1 MRQRILKRTKGRK
14 ERRGVLLLV
23 VLVVVALMAIANLS
37 YFDWT
42 FAERKAADASVRR
55 EQGYHAAESAVEM
68 LRVYLSEDALTIDQD
83 GGWYENPA
91 RFRAVLVADN
101 PAAELRVRA
110 AAVAPRWGTY
120 QQEGAR
126 FGLEDDSGRLNLNTL
141 LVTDTREEGAAR
153 MQLMALPGMTES
165 IADAILDWMDEDDE
179 IRSLG
184 AEREYYSTLAT
195 PILPMNGPF
204 TTLEQLL
211 LVKGVTP
218 ELLWGLDQDRN
229 HEVSPAEAAGVVLP
243 VDNSTG
249 ELSGGWASMLTL
261 YSAEANVQP
270 DGTPK
275 INVNGD
281 DLQTLHS
288 QIESVLGS
296 DAANFIVAYRQGGPE
311 EDESATGEAEEG
323 EDEQPEEE
331 QTPGEGQGPGADL
344 QIQEKSASAITIDF
358 NAPAAEAITDPLDLV
373 GVKVRVVESGQL
385 EPSIVNSPWQQGDT
399 SINQMV
405 STLTPT
411 DATSIPGRVN
421 VNQAPRA
428 VLMGLPGMPPNVP
441 DMIIANR
448 DPAAGS
454 TRPERLN
461 AVWLMTEGYLQ
472 LEEMKAL
479 APYVTGQGAVYRT
492 QVVGGYEAGGPIRR
506 LEVVLDATTLPPR
519 VVMRRDL
526 SPLGAGFDPALTLV
540 PEGVVPTTGTAKTP
554 GAPGIAKN

>member
-1 MRQRILKRTKGRK
+1 MRHRRK
-14 ERRGVLLLV
+14 EERRGVLLLV

-42 FAERKAADASVRR
+42 LAERKAADSAARR

-110 AAVAPRWGTY
+110 AAVAPRWGNY
-120 QQEGAR
+120 QLEGAR

-153 MQLMALPGMTES
+153 TQLMALPGMTEA
-165 IADAILDWMDEDDE
+165 IADAILDWIDEDDE
-179 IRSLG
+179 ARTLG
-184 AEREYYSTLAT
+184 AERDYYSTLAD
-195 PILPMNGPF
+195 PILPANGPI

-229 HEVSPAEAAGVVLP
+229 YEVSAAEAAGVALP
-243 VDNSTG
+243 VDNATG
-249 ELSGGWASMLTL
+249 ELSGGWASMVTL
-261 YSAEANVQP
+261 YSAEANVQA

-281 DLQTLHS
+281 DLQQLHT
-288 QIESVLGS
+288 QIESVLGIE
-296 DAANFIVAYRQGGPE
+296 AANFVVAYRQGGPE
-311 EDESATGEAEEG
+311 EEGDALGEAEEL
-323 EDEQPEEE
+323 EDEQPEEL
-331 QTPGEGQGPGADL
+331 QALGEGEGGAGGP
-344 QIQEKSASAITIDF
+344 QMQEKSASAINIDF
-358 NAPAAEAITDPLDLV
+358 NAPAAEAIADPLDLV

-385 EPSIVNSPWQQGDT
+385 EPTIVNSPWQEGDT
-399 SINQMV
+399 TINQMV
-405 STLTPT
+405 STLTTT
-411 DATSIPGRVN
+411 DATSIPGRIN

-428 VLMGLPGMPPNVP
+428 VLMGVPGMPPNVP
-441 DMIIANR
+441 DAIIASR

-540 PEGVVPTTGTAKTP
+540 PEGAVSTTGTATP
-554 GAPGIAKN
+554 PRAPGIARN